1 MFLGLS
7 ASRIMAAAGF
17 LWSALLI
24 ALLVYGLAGV
34 GIPLHLPTAA
44 VGAIALVFGLAVVWP
59 RAPDSVSIGGAVIG
73 VVVTVWAAWA
83 AAVSTG
89 DITLPILLTGVGG
102 GVAAIFSVAAAHRTR
117 RDSSHERN
125 REIGSQ

>member
-1 MFLGLS
+1 VFLGLS
-7 ASRIMAAAGF
+7 GYRFMAAAGL
-17 LWSALLI
+17 LWSVLLI
-24 ALLVYGLAGV
+24 ALLLYGLAGV
-34 GIPLHLPTAA
+34 AIPVHLPTAA
-44 VGAIALVFGLAVVWP
+44 LGAIALVVGLAVAWP

-73 VVVTVWAAWA
+73 VLITVWAAWA

-89 DITLPILLTGVGG
+89 DITLPILLTGAGG
-102 GVAAIFSVAAAHRTR
+102 GVAVIFSVAAAHRTR